1 MKTPKLPS
9 TSGGRSLAIICAY
22 SVAFNRMYSWWGN
35 GKFALRVRR
44 PSELL
49 GFLELEKI
57 VERGASVGGISRSGG
72 RSRGTVAIPRG
83 RGIAGHGDARLE
95 QFALVRLVLHGDAH
109 WDRLQALKTGGRLEV
124 GALLAAMQGCS
135 AFRAGTLPLHIG
147 RQGGGAAE
155 TSCRNH
161 VLQKARKARPRDIDR
176 RPGARRFPAIFSAR
190 TSGFAIRILVAALSI
205 LTVVVHLLF

>member
-1 MKTPKLPS
+1 MENT
-9 TSGGRSLAIICAY
+9 T
-22 SVAFNRMYSWWGN
+22 
-35 GKFALRVRR
+35 LRVRP

-49 GFLELEKI
+49 RFLQLEKI
-57 VERGASVGGISRSGG
+57 VECGAGVGGISWGGSRSC
-72 RSRGTVAIPRG
+72 GTVAIPRRCG
-83 RGIAGHGDARLE
+83 VARYCDARLE
-95 QFALVRLVLHGDAH
+95 QFALVRLVLHRDAQR
-109 WDRLQALKTGGRLEV
+109 DRLQALKTSGRLEV
-124 GALLAAMQGCS
+124 GTLLAAMQGCS
-135 AFRAGTLPLHIG
+135 TFRASAFPLHIG